1 MLIIGF
7 LLVLLAA
14 AVIAYVL
21 FATAGMTP
29 VEVSYGVLNVEVA
42 PLWLFLSG
50 VLTLAVA
57 AIGLWMVAAGA
68 RSKARKARE
77 VRELRKQA
85 KEADRRAVRAAD
97 GSQLD
102 RPTTT
107 GRPSTGTTTT
117 GATARP
123 TSPPPGPAG
132 SPHGTP
138 PSSPER
144 NRLEPDR

>member
-1 MLIIGF
+1 MLIIGL

-85 KEADRRAVRAAD
+85 KEADRRAVRATD

-102 RPTTT
+102 RPAT
-107 GRPSTGTTTT
+107 GRPASGHSAT
-117 GATARP
+117 GAPTRP
-123 TSPPPGPAG
+123 TSPPPGPTG
-132 SPHGTP
+132 SGHGTS
-138 PSSPER
+138 SSPER